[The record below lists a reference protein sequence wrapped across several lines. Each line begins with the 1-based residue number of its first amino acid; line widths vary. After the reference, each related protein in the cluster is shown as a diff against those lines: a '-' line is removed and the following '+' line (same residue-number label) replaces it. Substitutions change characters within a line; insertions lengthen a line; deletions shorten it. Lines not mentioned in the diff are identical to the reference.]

1 MFSVKN
7 GVYNDKLGPWGPNND
22 GETSFRAQ
30 PSKNEFCDF
39 NVLPPCSAGKTLTAF
54 GIPRDKRFPA
64 LLSKFMA
71 LRRQIENKKGLL
83 PCRF

>member
-1 MFSVKN
+1 M
-7 GVYNDKLGPWGPNND
+7 PNKHQKEKEKEKERN
-22 GETSFRAQ
+22 
-30 PSKNEFCDF
+30 F